1 MVSVTNKPIILSVV
15 MLSFVMLNVVVLN
28 FVMLN
33 VVMSNVIML
42 NVVAPSGGLKYNHF
56 LTLFILKLKT
66 PFTIRL
72 IESRTPVSQNLLD
85 T

>member
-1 MVSVTNKPIILSVV
+1 MVSVKNKPIMLSVIILS
-15 MLSFVMLNVVVLN
+15 FDMLNVVIL
-28 FVMLN
+28 VMLN
-33 VVMSNVIML
+33 VVMSNVTML
-42 NVVAPSGGLKYNHF
+42 NVVAPSSGLKYNHF
-56 LTLFILKLKT
+56 LTLFIMKPKT